1 MQSPKTAPV
10 NDGFWRYW
18 FLVPLYPYRDRR
30 TLRREI
36 VKDTIWTFDQVQGIL
51 YVMVPIRMTVV
62 KLAAGGLLVYAPVA
76 PTPKCLQLMQ
86 ELVNTHGEVKYII
99 LPSSSGLEHKVF
111 VGPFARCFPTA
122 QVFVA
127 PGQWSFPFNLPLSWL
142 GFPRDRTQVLP
153 DYACNTPFG
162 NEFDYKILGPLDLG
176 AGKFTEVAFYHPRS
190 RSLLVTDVVVSIPD
204 DPPAIV
210 QLDPYG
216 LLFHAKD
223 NGFDQVEDTLTTR
236 RKGWHRMALFAF
248 FFRPAAL
255 EPVETWQSVRDAF
268 NAPDR
273 SRRAYF
279 GWFPFQWNAGWERSF
294 EALRGNGR
302 LFVAPILQALILN
315 RAPQET
321 LDWATDVAA
330 WDFDQIIPCHLDAP
344 IAATPR
350 QFRQAFAFLEQ
361 AGEQSGTLER
371 ENSPLP
377 EADFALLRTLD
388 QGLSRTRLV
397 PAAKAKV
404 KLP

>member
-1 MQSPKTAPV
+1 MTVHAQQW
-10 NDGFWRYW
+10 FWRYW
-18 FLVPLYPYRDRR
+18 FLVPIYPYRDRR
-30 TLRREI
+30 TLRQEM
-36 VKDTIWTFDQVQGIL
+36 VKDTIWIFDQVQGIL

-62 KLAAGGLLVYAPVA
+62 KLATGGLLVYAPVA
-76 PTPKCLQLMQ
+76 PTAECLQLMQ
-86 ELVNTHGEVKYII
+86 ELVAVHGDVQYII

-127 PGQWSFPFNLPLSWL
+127 PGQWSFPVSLPLSWL
-142 GFPRDRTQVLP
+142 GFPANRTQVLP
-153 DYACNTPFG
+153 EYACNAPFSAD
-162 NEFDYKILGPLDLG
+162 FDYKILGPLDLG

-190 RSLLVTDVVVSIPD
+190 RSLLVTDIVVSIPA

-223 NGFDQVEDTLTTR
+223 NGFDRVADTPETR
-236 RKGWHRMALFAF
+236 RKGWQRMSLFAF

-255 EPVETWQSVRDAF
+255 EPVDTWQSLREARQ
-268 NAPDR
+268 APDR

-279 GWFPFQWNAGWERSF
+279 GWFPFKWNESWERSF
-294 EALRGNGR
+294 AALRGDGR

-330 WDFDQIIPCHLDAP
+330 WDFDRILPCHLDAP
-344 IAATPR
+344 IPTTPR
-350 QFRQAFAFLEQ
+350 QFRQAFTFLEPPDPE
-361 AGEQSGTLER
+361 ADAPTPEPE
-371 ENSPLP
+371 PLP
-377 EADFALLRTLD
+377 EADFALLRSID
-388 QGLSRTRLV
+388 RGLSRSGLV
-397 PAAKAKV
+397 PGAKKI
-404 KLP
+404 